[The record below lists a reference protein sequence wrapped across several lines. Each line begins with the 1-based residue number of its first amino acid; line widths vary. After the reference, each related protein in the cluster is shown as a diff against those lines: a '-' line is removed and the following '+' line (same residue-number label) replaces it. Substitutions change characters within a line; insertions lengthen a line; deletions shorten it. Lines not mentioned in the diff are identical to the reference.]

1 VGNKEGGPG
10 PPLAVS
16 AGGSSTAFGVRLF
29 GAELFQSRAWFLGIV
44 DNEGGGCY
52 PTLKGGGAR

>member
-1 VGNKEGGPG
+1 VSSNEGGREAA
-10 PPLAVS
+10 LAVS
-16 AGGSSTAFGVRLF
+16 AGSSTALGVRLF